1 VRGSILLFVNY
12 YATVVILRAATPAFG
27 RLAAAEARLEGE
39 YRAGMGRVGREAEE
53 IAFYD
58 GGAREKQILSN
69 AYSKLTKHINSIYKV
84 R

>member
-1 VRGSILLFVNY
+1 M
-12 YATVVILRAATPAFG
+12 
-27 RLAAAEARLEGE
+27 EGE

-84 R
+84 CQMKYLTNMMLELIFIRPFSDPYRV